1 MSPAPGADHPAAQE
15 EPSLQ
20 DAAAGFFSAVSRFLR
35 AFTGLLGL
43 ELRETGAHAL
53 ILGLLAVALIVVCV
67 FAYLFLLLGVTLLV
81 VGWLGGGWV
90 PALLALACCMLL
102 VFFALRL
109 VARRPIPPERRAMR
123 REMKSFPIPKREDF
137 LREWLSRAVKFGQ
150 CPGRRRQQNQPAGR
164 VAAIGSGG
172 CPASFAGTRS
182 PDGCAAPHVRNRG
195 CVRAGK
201 HRPAAPCSGCPC
213 C

>member
-15 EPSLQ
+15 ERGLQ

-90 PALLALACCMLL
+90 PALLALCVLHVLL
-102 VFFALRL
+102 AGALFFALSL
-109 VARRPIPPERRAMR
+109 VAKRPLFPGTREAMR
-123 REMKSFPIPKREDF
+123 REMERFSNP
-137 LREWLSRAVKFGQ
+137 
-150 CPGRRRQQNQPAGR
+150 
-164 VAAIGSGG
+164 
-172 CPASFAGTRS
+172 
-182 PDGCAAPHVRNRG
+182 
-195 CVRAGK
+195 
-201 HRPAAPCSGCPC
+201 
-213 C
+213 